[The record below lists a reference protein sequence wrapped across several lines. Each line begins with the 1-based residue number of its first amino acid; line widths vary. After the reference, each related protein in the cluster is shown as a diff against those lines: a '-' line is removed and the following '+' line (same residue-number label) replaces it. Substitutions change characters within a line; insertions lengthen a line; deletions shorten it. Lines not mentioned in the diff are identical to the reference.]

1 LIGHLNKAP
10 GTNPLQRLGGSIGLA
25 AAARSVLLLARDPDD
40 PQGSGGNRRVLA
52 HVKSNLGQLARSVGF
67 TVEHTAVPGEMAVTS
82 ARLVQTGESPY
93 GPAELLVVEEPEPRS
108 KLAEAE
114 QLLRSELEQG
124 RRTVLDVRAAA
135 EQLGIST
142 TTLDRAKKKL
152 GVTSV
157 KLDLHRWGWQLPGS
171 DVIDSES
178 AGA

>member
-1 LIGHLNKAP
+1 
-10 GTNPLQRLGGSIGLA
+10 LA

-52 HVKSNLGQLARSVGF
+52 HVKSNLGQLARSVVF
-67 TVEHTAVPGEMAVTS
+67 TVEQTSVPGEMVVAS
-82 ARLVQTGESPY
+82 ARLIETGESPY
-93 GPAELLVVEEPEPRS
+93 GPAELLVVEEPEPSS

-114 QLLRSELEQG
+114 QLLRGELEQG
-124 RRTVLDVRAAA
+124 RQPVTDLRTAA

-157 KLDLHRWGWQLPGS
+157 KLDLNRWAWQLPGS
-171 DVIDSES
+171 EVTESES
-178 AGA
+178 TGA